1 MLGFLLYY
9 LDKATAWLDFSWLV
23 TREKKPPA
31 YYCTTDDLLLRPP
44 TYVVDTYAVDTY
56 VVNEAEPF

>member
-31 YYCTTDDLLLRPP
+31 YYYTTDDLLLRPP
-44 TYVVDTYAVDTY
+44 QYEVAADA
-56 VVNEAEPF
+56 VNEAEPF

>member
-23 TREKKPPA
+23 TREKKPPE
-31 YYCTTDDLLLRPP
+31 YYKEDDLLLSPP
-44 TYVVDTYAVDTY
+44 QYA
-56 VVNEAEPF
+56 VNEAEPF